1 MRRSAQLECET
12 FVEARI
18 AARESYAVE
27 TTLRSVAAI
36 DQVRRA
42 RDAGFATIMHF
53 IATSDVEENVTRV
66 RLRGLL
72 GGHAAPPDEV
82 RDIYRRSLAN
92 LELAL
97 DLFERVHLYDSTPT
111 MQRPTL
117 VARKSAERF
126 VRVAASMPAWVP
138 DRFR

>member
-1 MRRSAQLECET
+1 
-12 FVEARI
+12 
-18 AARESYAVE
+18 
-27 TTLRSVAAI
+27 
-36 DQVRRA
+36 
-42 RDAGFATIMHF
+42 MHF

-72 GGHAAPPDEV
+72 GGHSARADEV

-97 DLFERVHLYDSTPT
+97 DLFERIHPCDSTPM

-117 VARKSAERF
+117 VAREAGGRVVRLAE
-126 VRVAASMPAWVP
+126 SMPAWVP